1 MGRTNQ
7 TVEELLS
14 NYVADKDVEIIVD
27 EYLPNRNNLYTGTG
41 RKSNPIS
48 QNILDRKVDVW
59 FGYDDG
65 GIEIQVERL

>member
-1 MGRTNQ
+1 MKRTNQ
-7 TVEELLS
+7 TVEQLLS
-14 NYVADKDVEIIVD
+14 NYVADEEVEIIID

-41 RKSNPIS
+41 IKSNPIPQS
-48 QNILDRKVDVW
+48 LLEREVDVW